1 MYLPNYYSQTNYYC
15 TPEKDV
21 TYSLFPS
28 VYFYLKLMSIF
39 AIGNDWAVKGIY
51 DDARWIESS
60 HQIFKS
66 MENAGVK
73 VCLEGMDNFRNIDKP
88 VVFVANHMSS
98 TETLLLPAIIHP
110 IKRVLFVMKK
120 ELLKFPIFGPVTA
133 AREPIVVG
141 RTNPREDLQ
150 IVLSEGKK
158 KLSEGKSIII
168 FPQKTR
174 ARTFTPR
181 EFNSLGVKLAQRS
194 NVPIIPIALVT
205 DAWLPGKL
213 VKDFGKI
220 NPKRTVR
227 FSFGEPIEIN
237 GNPGEAHQRSID
249 FIKSK
254 FTEWGKADLI
264 IED

>member
-1 MYLPNYYSQTNYYC
+1 MYLPNYYSQGNEYC
-15 TPEKDV
+15 TPEKDL
-21 TYSLFPS
+21 TYSLFPTT
-28 VYFYLKLMSIF
+28 YFYLKLAAIF
-39 AIGNDWAVKGIY
+39 ASANDIAVKGAY

-60 HQIFKS
+60 HQIFKAF
-66 MENAGVK
+66 ENAGGK
-73 VCLEGMDNFRNIDKP
+73 ICIEGIDNFRNIETP

-98 TETLLLPAIIHP
+98 LETLVLPCIIHP
-110 IKRVLFVMKK
+110 IKRVLFVMKV
-120 ELLKFPIFGPVTA
+120 ELLNFPLFGAVTA

-150 IVLSEGKK
+150 IVLREGKQ
-158 KLSEGKSIII
+158 KLAEGKSIII

-174 ARTFTPR
+174 ARTFTPK

-194 NVPIIPIALVT
+194 GVPIVPIALVT

-227 FSFGEPIEIN
+227 FSFGEPIDTS
-237 GNPGEAHQRSID
+237 NPTEAHQKAIAY
-249 FIKSK
+249 IKSK
-254 FTEWGKADLI
+254 FIEWGKADLV
-264 IED
+264 IEE